1 MPPSDRAH
9 TLAIPLAGGAL
20 AALGY
25 WGIGAV
31 AAPQA
36 KRVLG
41 PALLSRAAT
50 GRDEVAL
57 TFDDG
62 PDPRMAPRFLDA
74 LDGTTVTF
82 FWLGRW
88 VRRWPWLV
96 REAAARGHEVACH
109 GDDHRCL
116 ATLGPRATVG
126 SLRRARDAIGAVT
139 GTAPA
144 FYRPAYGVWNLAA
157 WRAAPRLGMRRTLWS
172 RWAWDWRPTAT
183 PELIA
188 TRILAGARPG
198 AILLLHDAQGSPGA
212 PERTLAALPAIL
224 EGLRRRGLRPVTLS
238 RLVA

>member
-1 MPPSDRAH
+1 VPPSYRAH
-9 TLAIPLAGGAL
+9 THAIPLACGAL
-20 AALGY
+20 AAVGY
-25 WGIGAV
+25 WGIGAA

-41 PALLSRAAT
+41 PVLLSRAAT

-62 PDPRMAPRFLDA
+62 PDPRMTPRFLEA
-74 LDGTTVTF
+74 LDGTPATF
-82 FWLGRW
+82 FWLGRS

-96 REAAARGHEVACH
+96 EDAAARGHEVGCH

-126 SLRRARDAIGAVT
+126 SLRRARDAIRAVT

-157 WRAAPRLGMRRTLWS
+157 WGAAPRLGMRRTLWS
-172 RWAWDWRPTAT
+172 RWAWDWQPSAT

-188 TRILAGARPG
+188 SRILTDVRPG
-198 AILLLHDAQGSPGA
+198 SVLLLHDAQGSPGA
-212 PERTLAALPAIL
+212 TERTLAALPAVL
-224 EGLRRRGLRPVTLS
+224 AGLRERGLRPVTLS

>member
-1 MPPSDRAH
+1 V
-9 TLAIPLAGGAL
+9 
-20 AALGY
+20 GY

-41 PALLSRAAT
+41 PVLLSRAAT

-62 PDPRMAPRFLDA
+62 PDPRMTPRFLDA
-74 LDGTTVTF
+74 LEGTPATF
-82 FWLGRW
+82 FWLGRS

-96 REAAARGHEVACH
+96 EAAAARGHEVGCH

-126 SLRRARDAIGAVT
+126 SLRRARDAIRAVA
-139 GTAPA
+139 GIAPA

-157 WRAAPRLGMRRTLWS
+157 WGAAPRLGMRRTLWS
-172 RWAWDWRPTAT
+172 RWAWDWQPSAT

-188 TRILAGARPG
+188 SRILTDVRPG
-198 AILLLHDAQGSPGA
+198 SVLLLHDAQGSPGA
-212 PERTLAALPAIL
+212 TERTLAALPAVL
-224 EGLRRRGLRPVTLS
+224 EGLRERGLRPVTLS